1 MKRIITLTTDFGLKD
16 HYVGTMKGVMLSV
29 NENVVPV
36 DITHSVPPHDVSA
49 ASFAVNAAY
58 RYFPEGTV
66 HLAVVDPGV
75 GTERRALA
83 VSAGG
88 HFFVGP
94 DNGIFSFVFRSC
106 PDFLCSEIK
115 NREFVLEPVSAT
127 FHGRDIFA
135 PAAAHLSLGVSVE
148 EFGPEASDPETVSPP
163 GCRREGEN
171 VRGTVVYSD
180 RFGNLVTSIPAS
192 EVGNR
197 TEAVVKIGGKTITGI
212 SSSYACIAPGE
223 ILAVEGSTGFIEIS
237 VNRGSAAEVFGD
249 SVPEVLVV
257 CGERRN

>member
-1 MKRIITLTTDFGLKD
+1 MKSIITLTTDFGLKD

-29 NENVVPV
+29 NENIVPV
-36 DITHSVPPHDVSA
+36 DITHSIPPHDVSA
-49 ASFAVNAAY
+49 AAFAVDASY
-58 RYFPEGTV
+58 RYFPQGTV

-94 DNGIFSFVFRSC
+94 DNGIFSSVFRSW
-106 PDFLCSEIK
+106 PDFNCREIR
-115 NREFVLEPVSAT
+115 NRDFVLEPVSAT
-127 FHGRDIFA
+127 FHGRDVFA

-148 EFGPEASDPETVSPP
+148 KLGPEAPDPGIVSPP
-163 GCRREGEN
+163 GFRREGEN

-192 EVGNR
+192 EAGNS
-197 TEAVVKIGGKTITGI
+197 TEAVVRIGGRTITGV
-212 SSSYACIAPGE
+212 SRSYESVEPGE
-223 ILAVEGSTGFIEIS
+223 VLAVEGSTGFIEIS

-249 SVPEVLVV
+249 RFPEVLVV
-257 CGERRN
+257 RGARRN